1 MINRSVCVWW
11 GDKSLLSKWEFRIN
25 SPCSPNLRPEHSL
38 CKSKLRRL
46 FQGDR
51 VYQSNTLFGCTSV
64 YESSP
69 LSLKMKKYGPHL
81 VWIVHVFVI
90 FTEVSLSFHL
100 QGKKK
105 GGKKSI
111 SGHSKGQWEMKALWY
126 QSGLGGF
133 KEQSKTLWTI
143 NRAILTKPV
152 ASSKSTQ
159 AIWCNPLVA
168 TGHWL

>member
-1 MINRSVCVWW
+1 MCVYVFVWW

-38 CKSKLRRL
+38 CKPKLKRL
-46 FQGDR
+46 FHGDR

-105 GGKKSI
+105 RKEIHFRSFKKDSGRWRLCGI
-111 SGHSKGQWEMKALWY
+111 SQVWKDSR
-126 QSGLGGF
+126 
-133 KEQSKTLWTI
+133 
-143 NRAILTKPV
+143 NRARPCEPLTGPYSPSLWLHPNQLKPYDV
-152 ASSKSTQ
+152 T
-159 AIWCNPLVA
+159 
-168 TGHWL
+168 HW